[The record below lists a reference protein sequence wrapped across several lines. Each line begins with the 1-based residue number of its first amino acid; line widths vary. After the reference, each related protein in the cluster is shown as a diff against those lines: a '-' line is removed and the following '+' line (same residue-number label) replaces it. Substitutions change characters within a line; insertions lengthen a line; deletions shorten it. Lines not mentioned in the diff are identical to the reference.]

1 MESKQLLVKK
11 VYGQSLVELMISLAL
26 GLSVSALAIQIYVG
40 YSGAVSFQRSLSLMQ
55 EQGRYAQEL
64 LSAQLKLSGYGGVRG
79 VVNSFVFSGDTDG
92 EQDVLEIQI
101 AGAGTDC
108 MGGPLATNSHIKRKR
123 FYVKN
128 NVLYCFD
135 SDGIRAPI
143 VQNVD
148 SFQVVYGVD
157 LDESIFFDSGYGSAD
172 VYVDGSTLLAEPYA
186 NVVSVKVAIVI
197 KSMGFVGVS
206 QGTHNTKEVWVLNR
220 YVEDR
225 FTTSPD
231 GYMRRLFV
239 NTTALRN
246 FKRYEGS
253 QL

>member
-1 MESKQLLVKK
+1 MASQCVN
-11 VYGQSLVELMISLAL
+11 VSRSYGQSLVELMIAL
-26 GLSVSALAIQIYVG
+26 GLGLGVSAFAIQLYVG
-40 YSGAVSFQRSLSLMQ
+40 HSSTVSLQRSLSLMQ
-55 EQGRYAQEL
+55 EQGRYVQEL
-64 LSAQLKLSGYGGVRG
+64 LSAQLKLSGYAGAQG
-79 VVNSFVFSGDTDG
+79 VVNSFVFSVDSDG
-92 EQDVLEIQI
+92 VQDVLEIQI

-108 MGGPLATNSHIKRKR
+108 MGGALAVDSVVKHKR

-128 NVLYCFD
+128 DVLYCFD

-157 LDESIFFDSGYGSAD
+157 LDESVFFDSGYGSAD
-172 VYVDGSTLLAEPYA
+172 VYVDGSTLFTEPYA

-197 KSMGFVGVS
+197 KSMNIINALQDHEAVDD
-206 QGTHNTKEVWVLNR
+206 VWVLNR

-225 FTTSPD
+225 FTTSSD
-231 GYMRRLFV
+231 GYLRRLFV
-239 NTTALRN
+239 NTIALRN
-246 FKRYEGS
+246 FRDYEGS

>member
-1 MESKQLLVKK
+1 MLL
-11 VYGQSLVELMISLAL
+11 I
-26 GLSVSALAIQIYVG
+26 
-40 YSGAVSFQRSLSLMQ
+40 
-55 EQGRYAQEL
+55 L
-64 LSAQLKLSGYGGVRG
+64 LCFR
-79 VVNSFVFSGDTDG
+79 GDTDG

-108 MGGPLATNSHIKRKR
+108 MGGPLATNSLIKRKR
-123 FYVKN
+123 FYVRN

-231 GYMRRLFV
+231 GYLRRLFV

>member
-1 MESKQLLVKK
+1 MKSKRSHVKK
-11 VYGQSLVELMISLAL
+11 IYGQSLVELMISLAL
-26 GLSVSALAIQIYVG
+26 GLGISALAVELYVG
-40 YSGAVSFQRSLSLMQ
+40 HSGAVNFQRSLSLMQ

-64 LSAQLKLSGYGGVRG
+64 LSAQLKLSGYAGVKG

-108 MGGPLATNSHIKRKR
+108 MGGPLATNSLIQRKR

-172 VYVDGSTLLAEPYA
+172 VYVDGSALLAEPYA

-197 KSMGFVGVS
+197 KSMGFVGGS
-206 QGTHNTKEVWVLNR
+206 QDTNTAKEVWVLNS

-225 FTTSPD
+225 FTASPD
-231 GYMRRLFV
+231 GYLRRLFV

>member
-1 MESKQLLVKK
+1 MESKLSHVKK
-11 VYGQSLVELMISLAL
+11 AYGQSLVELMISLAL
-26 GLSVSALAIQIYVG
+26 GLGVSVLAIQLYVG
-40 YSGAVSFQRSLSLMQ
+40 HNGAVSFQHSLSLMQ

-64 LSAQLKLSGYGGVRG
+64 LSAQLKLSGYGGVKG
-79 VVNSFVFSGDTDG
+79 VVNSFVFSEKSDG

-108 MGGPLATNSHIKRKR
+108 MGGPLATNSLIKRKR

-128 NVLYCFD
+128 NALYCFD

-172 VYVDGSTLLAEPYA
+172 VYVDGSTLLSKPYA

-197 KSMGFVGVS
+197 KSMRFVGVS
-206 QGTHNTKEVWVLNR
+206 QDTNAAKEIWVLNR

-225 FTTSPD
+225 FTTPTD
-231 GYMRRLFV
+231 GYLRRLFV